1 MNKYELKNITKKDE
15 SFQTC
20 FLKLDDNISCYYYEA
35 LNNKYVNIINIVM
48 VGHKIKKIEEN
59 NIYIFVKEDDD
70 INKLKNIIEYFNSE
84 YDNLKFLYKG
94 FNNSFYNQINDISKK
109 LKIDYEI
116 VDSNDNSNNIRTNNN
131 SNNYIDYDINDNE
144 LIKKEDNDEEIEKE
158 LIKDSANYNGYNERL
173 IDKNVKNIVSY
184 RFNNK
189 NNK

>member
-1 MNKYELKNITKKDE
+1 MNKYELKNITKKDD
-15 SFQTC
+15 SFQTF

-48 VGHKIKKIEEN
+48 IKYKIKKIEEN
-59 NIYIFVKEDDD
+59 NIYIFVKEEDD
-70 INKLKNIIEYFNSE
+70 INKLKNIIAYFNNE

-94 FNNSFYNQINDISKK
+94 FNNNSRGQINDISQN
-109 LKIDYEI
+109 LKIDYEVI
-116 VDSNDNSNNIRTNNN
+116 NSNDNSNNIKTNKNT
-131 SNNYIDYDINDNE
+131 NNYINYDINDNE
-144 LIKKEDNDEEIEKE
+144 LIKKEENDEEVDKE

-184 RFNNK
+184 RFNKK